1 MTKVL
6 DFIADNTGGQAYKSF
21 KYRFE
26 KNDTA
31 PSFVYDD
38 KSNIIF
44 KRDRNGET
52 DKSIVQ
58 SISMEQKAKDI
69 NQSGRLLFKYFL
81 DGSRKTYKVDD
92 IAYDKRI
99 YPIVAGQVGVGC
111 CYRPTADSF
120 KNEMLEKHLVL
131 ALPMCADKDMDPNI
145 HFFYEI
151 LDYLN
156 QLPILKKNQLHFTEI
171 LAYSDRQLEPGKT
184 YENRGIARIQN
195 KMMDLEK
202 KIVRELARSRKLN
215 RNTYLLKDGS
225 LEYSEERSQED
236 FKWHA
241 IKNNYRS
248 VVGVSKAFNPELC
261 KNNRGQNIAKEIA
274 DMPLFYRTPA
284 YKYQFQ
290 NVLFSVWYLR
300 LQAQHRTQ
308 SPFSGVVK
316 VEKILVTEKEQM
328 QGLESSEID
337 EISANLINE
346 RNPSCYGKDRRWANH
361 LYPVYLTEKFIKSQ
375 YISDAFFINL
385 F

>member
-1 MTKVL
+1 MTKIL
-6 DFIADNTGGQAYKSF
+6 DFIADNTGGQTYKSF
-21 KYRFE
+21 KFRFE
-26 KNDTA
+26 KENTPA
-31 PSFVYDD
+31 FAYDD

-58 SISMEQKAKDI
+58 PISMEQKAKDI
-69 NQSGRLLFKYFL
+69 NQSGNLLFKYFL

-99 YPIVAGQVGVGC
+99 YPIIAGQIGVGC
-111 CYRPTADSF
+111 CYRPTADVF
-120 KNEMLEKHLVL
+120 KNELLEKHLVL
-131 ALPMCADKDMDPNI
+131 TLPMCADKDMNPNER
-145 HFFYEI
+145 FFHEI

-156 QLPILKKNQLHFTEI
+156 RLSILQKNQLHFTEV
-171 LAYSDRQLEPGKT
+171 LAYSDRQLELGKT

-195 KMMDLEK
+195 RMMDLEK
-202 KIVRELARSRKLN
+202 KIVKELARSHKLN
-215 RNTYLLKDGS
+215 RNSYLLKDGS
-225 LEYSEERSQED
+225 LEYSEERSTEAL
-236 FKWHA
+236 KWHA

-261 KNNRGQNIAKEIA
+261 KNNRGQNIAKDIA

-290 NVLFSVWYLR
+290 EVLFSVWYLR
-300 LQAQHRTQ
+300 LQPQNRTIG
-308 SPFSGVVK
+308 PFSGVVK
-316 VEKILVTEKEQM
+316 VEKILVTEEEQER
-328 QGLESSEID
+328 GLESSEID
-337 EISANLINE
+337 EISANLLNE

-361 LYPVYLTEKFIKSQ
+361 LYPVYLTESFIKSQ
-375 YISDAFFINL
+375 YISDAYFINL